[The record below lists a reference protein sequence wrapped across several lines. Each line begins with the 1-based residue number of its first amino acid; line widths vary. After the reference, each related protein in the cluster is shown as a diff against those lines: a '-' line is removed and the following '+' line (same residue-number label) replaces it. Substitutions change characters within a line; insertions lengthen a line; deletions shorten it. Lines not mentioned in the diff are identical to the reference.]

1 MTTKDSTF
9 ASLLLQIMVFSN
21 KVNAVA
27 SKDDTYGQL
36 FLWSSSSC
44 QELISSTAHLVM
56 LSNGSEMWI
65 C

>member
-9 ASLLLQIMVFSN
+9 ALLLLQITVFSN
-21 KVNAVA
+21 KVNGVA
-27 SKDDTYGQL
+27 SEDDAYGQL

-56 LSNGSEMWI
+56 LSNGSEMWVR
-65 C
+65 